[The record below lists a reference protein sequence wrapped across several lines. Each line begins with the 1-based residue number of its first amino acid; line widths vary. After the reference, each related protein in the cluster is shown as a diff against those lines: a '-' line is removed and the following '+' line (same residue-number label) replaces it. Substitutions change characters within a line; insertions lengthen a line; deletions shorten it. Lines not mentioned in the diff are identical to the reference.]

1 VTRVVVSTAVI
12 YCCVNDYH
20 DMLYSYRFVPLT
32 LHRSLTMVV
41 RCIWCISQC
50 VSLVNVLVD
59 HADNINSIS
68 LITCLYNAY

>member
-1 VTRVVVSTAVI
+1 
-12 YCCVNDYH
+12 
-20 DMLYSYRFVPLT
+20 
-32 LHRSLTMVV
+32 MVV